1 MLKGAYILRVISGK
15 AKGVKL
21 KTLKGTDT
29 RPTSDKVKG
38 SIFNIIAPYI
48 EDSKVL
54 DLFSGTGNLGI
65 EAVSRGASYA
75 HLIEKNRKCHDI
87 IMENINKTK
96 LRDRIKL
103 VIIDVYLSLKNFGK
117 SGEQFDLIFMDPPYL
132 KDFIVPCLE
141 EINGLDLLNIDG
153 IIVVEHDIKDTVPD
167 SVGKI
172 EKFKEKKYGTTM
184 VSFYCKED

>member
-1 MLKGAYILRVISGK
+1 MLKGAYTLRVISGK

-21 KTLKGTDT
+21 KALQGTDT

-38 SIFNIIAPYI
+38 SIFNILAPYV

-96 LRDRIKL
+96 LKDKIKL
-103 VIIDVYLSLKNFGK
+103 IITDVYSALKSFSRSDEK
-117 SGEQFDLIFMDPPYL
+117 FDLIFMDPPYL
-132 KDFIVPCLE
+132 KGFILPCLE
-141 EINGLDLLNIDG
+141 AINDFALLNIDG
-153 IIVVEHDIKDTVPD
+153 IIVVEHDVKDTIPEAIGNIV
-167 SVGKI
+167 
-172 EKFKEKKYGTTM
+172 KFKEKKYGTTM